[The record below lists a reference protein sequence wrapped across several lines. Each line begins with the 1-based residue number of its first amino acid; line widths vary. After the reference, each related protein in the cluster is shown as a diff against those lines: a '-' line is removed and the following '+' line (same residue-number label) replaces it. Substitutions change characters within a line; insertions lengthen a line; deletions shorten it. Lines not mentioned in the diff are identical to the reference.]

1 MMISGKSLNQY
12 PEKKAVSIHD
22 IAEIARKL
30 FIGNTKI
37 PMIQIFRSDGYPEAE
52 RKLRIAQLRNM

>member
-1 MMISGKSLNQY
+1 MNQY

-37 PMIQIFRSDGYPEAE
+37 PMIQIFRSDGYSEAE